1 MIIKKEMIKLLK
13 YIIYTLF
20 IPFWW
25 FQLLIPRNKNLW
37 IFGGWFGE
45 KYSDN
50 AKVLFE
56 YVKTNNPEIKALW
69 LTRDKKIQEN
79 IENCISINSLS
90 GIYYSLRAGIVIY
103 SSGKADVNRFFINGA
118 KVIQTWHGAPMKKIG
133 LDDKYAN
140 SSIKNFILKF
150 FYQFIYEFNQDAVVS
165 TAEIFNEKLCS
176 AFDVNL
182 DQIFLTGYPRN
193 DVFYSKSKHQLTER
207 LDRQFNNPRKIIYL
221 PTFRA
226 NKEDFRPFEKFNFIN
241 DKWEKYL
248 ENTNS
253 ILISKG
259 HFVNKKVSDQMPDSK
274 RIFHLTDNTVE
285 DLNPLL
291 KDMDILITDFSG
303 AYFDFLLTG
312 KPIILAPFDFAE
324 YLSQSRELYFDY
336 YELQHPKAISWIEVL
351 ELLSG
356 DDFVVP
362 TQKLKSIY
370 NDFNNGDSSMRLYYE
385 IVNKFKIH

>member
-25 FQLLIPRNKNLW
+25 LQLLIPRNNNLW
-37 IFGGWFGE
+37 IFGGWSGE

-176 AFDVNL
+176 AFDIKPN
-182 DQIFLTGYPRN
+182 QIFLTGYPRN
-193 DVFYSKSKHQLTER
+193 DIFFNGKKHQLIK
-207 LDRQFNNPRKIIYL
+207 LWDKQFNNPQKIIYL
-221 PTFRA
+221 PTFRGYK
-226 NKEDFRPFEKFNFIN
+226 KEFSPFKEFNFIEEE
-241 DKWEKYL
+241 WEKYL
-248 ENTNS
+248 ERTNS
-253 ILISKG
+253 ILVSKG
-259 HFVNKKVSDQMPDSK
+259 HFVGKSICNKMDNRRVINLSDNMID
-274 RIFHLTDNTVE
+274 

-291 KDMDILITDFSG
+291 KDIDVLITDYSG

-312 KPIILAPFDFAE
+312 NPIILAPFDIE
-324 YLSQSRELYFDY
+324 KYLSESRELYFDY
-336 YELQHPKAISWIEVL
+336 YHDIDGVKCYNWGEI
-351 ELLSG
+351 LSTLKKG
-356 DDFVVP
+356 NIGLSNNINVRKYNSFV
-362 TQKLKSIY
+362 
-370 NDFNNGDSSMRLYYE
+370 DGDSSMRLVKE
-385 IVNKFKIH
+385 ILEL